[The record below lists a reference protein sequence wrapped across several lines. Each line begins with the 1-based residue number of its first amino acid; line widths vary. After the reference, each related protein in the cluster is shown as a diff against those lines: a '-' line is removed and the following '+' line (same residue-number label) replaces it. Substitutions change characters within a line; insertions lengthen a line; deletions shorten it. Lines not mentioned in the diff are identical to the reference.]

1 MQENRLQEPLSNK
14 EQMMACNMK
23 TMLKVGLGLLFVTG
37 IAYFALP
44 EFRDWILASSPI
56 LFLLLC
62 PLSLLLMMTM
72 INGETNQ
79 VGQVPAPLNKDEN
92 LPSLNTPDAKAS

>member
-1 MQENRLQEPLSNK
+1 
-14 EQMMACNMK
+14 MACNMK
-23 TMLKVGLGLLFVTG
+23 TMLKVGLGMLLVTG
-37 IAYFALP
+37 IAYAALP

-72 INGETNQ
+72 MNGESNQ
-79 VGQVPAPLNKDEN
+79 VGQVQAPQKKEEN
-92 LPSLNTPDAKAS
+92 VPSLNTTDPKTS